1 MNYDSKYTGEE
12 VDNLLDEVSRED
24 FEAIANRLQEVENKL
39 TEDPEEDEELAQ
51 LKEYVSSI
59 KDIISVE
66 DEGKIIKFNTP
77 VYSVS
82 SITARGKSTT
92 EEGDDPEDIVKIA
105 LLEDWGSYNAETSK
119 STALSAYLGYNMYQY
134 LMTDIYPVCKNIEN
148 TIEQVLSK
156 EGGIVRQLEDD
167 VEDLSK
173 AQANI
178 KTELSNVPTKT
189 SLDDIL
195 KGYVTSTGT
204 AADSNKLGGQN
215 ATYYATADAVT
226 QLIERLNTLI
236 DKLNTEYSKTTSI
249 EQMISD
255 FYNEMVEP
263 NYLKINSDGS
273 VTIKHKIIVTDD
285 KGQNP
290 VEIEYVDGN
299 LKVSGSM
306 YSPGS
311 ITARKAN

>member
-24 FEAIANRLQEVENKL
+24 FEDIANRLQEVENKL

-51 LKEYVSSI
+51 LKEYVFSI

-66 DEGKIIKFNTP
+66 DEGKLIKFNTP
-77 VYSVS
+77 IYSVS

-92 EEGDDPEDIVKIA
+92 EEDEDPEDIVKIA
-105 LLEDWGSYNAETSK
+105 LLEDWGSYNTDTSK

-134 LMTDIYPVCKNIEN
+134 LINDIYPVIQDIEDTIEN
-148 TIEQVLSK
+148 VLIAGDGPLK
-156 EGGIVRQLEDD
+156 QLEST
-167 VEDLSK
+167 VSTLSTGQNVINK
-173 AQANI
+173 AL
-178 KTELSNVPTKT
+178 ENVPTNDSLASTLTGYLKT
-189 SLDDIL
+189 TD
-195 KGYVTSTGT
+195 T

-215 ATYYATADAVT
+215 ATYYATAETVT
-226 QLIERLNTLI
+226 QLIDRLNTLI
-236 DKLNTEYSKTTSI
+236 NKLNTEYSKTTSI
-249 EQMISD
+249 KQMISD

-299 LKVSGSM
+299 LKVNGSM
-306 YSPGS
+306 YSTGS